1 MKRNLAMTLLASAAL
16 GATGLVAAQDRQTND
31 NPQTPQGESVQIQS
45 VTVPY
50 DTAEIQDERGAEKLF
65 FRIRRAAAEA
75 CDVASHEVGYERW
88 EEHAC
93 EASAVSNAV
102 QDVAEPALIE
112 YYSDLRGSVLPEE
125 R

>member
-16 GATGLVAAQDRQTND
+16 GATGLVAAQDLRSSD
-31 NPQTPQGESVQIQS
+31 NLPRLQGESVQIQS

-50 DTAEIQDERGAEKLF
+50 DTAEIQDERGAERLF

-75 CDVASHEVGYERW
+75 CNMAPHEVGYERW

-102 QDVAEPALIE
+102 QDVGEPALIE
-112 YYSDLRGSVLPEE
+112 YYSDLRGSVIAED